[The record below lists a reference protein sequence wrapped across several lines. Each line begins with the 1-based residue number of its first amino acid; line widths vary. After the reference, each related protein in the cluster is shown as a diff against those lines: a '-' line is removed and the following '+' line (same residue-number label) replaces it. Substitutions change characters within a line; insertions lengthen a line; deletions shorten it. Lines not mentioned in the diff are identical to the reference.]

1 MRYEIIGGRSFGRTG
16 DRGREPAGAED
27 GEFVFVSG
35 GQHLV
40 RVRRR
45 VRPRDRKKLGFWCKM
60 NIHEAQKL
68 GSVRLAERE
77 VEATSRRVQR
87 TENSFL
93 YPVRRIWFASG
104 VEFDRGIEE
113 TGFWCKINIH
123 TLMNN
128 IHDLTHP
135 YVMNSVSILEEISRI
150 LGHADRFRVIFEK

>member
-1 MRYEIIGGRSFGRTG
+1 MKYKIIGGRSFGRTG

-35 GQHLV
+35 GAAFGS
-40 RVRRR
+40 
-45 VRPRDRKKLGFWCKM
+45 RPASSSTAGSKKLGFWCKM

-77 VEATSRRVQR
+77 VEATSQRVQR

-104 VEFDRGIEE
+104 VEFDRGIEK
-113 TGFWCKINIH
+113 TGFWCKMNIH